1 MLSYLLPVYSVV
13 RGFILSWSNPAFRNT
28 TGAIALLLFSGT
40 WFYVQVE
47 DWRIL
52 DALYFSFI
60 TLTTIGYGDLT
71 PQTDSG
77 KIFTMFYAAAGI
89 GLFLKIIHMIAQP
102 TTADGASDLADR
114 SDGVT
119 D

>member
-1 MLSYLLPVYSVV
+1 MFSYLIPIYRVLRAFTV
-13 RGFILSWSNPAFRNT
+13 SWSSPAFRNT
-28 TGAIALLLFSGT
+28 AGAVAVLLLSGT

-47 DWRIL
+47 GWRVL

-89 GLFLKIIHMIAQP
+89 GLFLKVIHVIAQP
-102 TTADGASDLADR
+102 AEADR
-114 SDGVT
+114 ADEVQK
-119 D
+119 